1 MVLSFYLLVE
11 LLQARLAPCQ
21 LPQGGSLW
29 RNGKFFRT
37 AKGPISEGAVCEA
50 DWGSSLFI
58 IDRAHQCLDA
68 GHDDI
73 GVGAGTPGDGVIAP
87 DKADVGGSAGGG
99 AFVQTVLGVGL

>member
-11 LLQARLAPCQ
+11 LLQARLAPFQ

-29 RNGKFFRT
+29 RNGKLFRT
-37 AKGPISEGAVCEA
+37 ARGPISEGAVCEA

-58 IDRAHQCLDA
+58 IDGAHQCLDA

-73 GVGAGTPGDGVIAP
+73 GVGTVTWGAGTDTDIIVAGIRALV
-87 DKADVGGSAGGG
+87 SAINNR
-99 AFVQTVLGVGL
+99 